1 MDIEF
6 HYYMTY
12 LIAARAGF
20 PPEEAR
26 TLAHACQHVDDNCY
40 LISVDADSPETAYTN
55 YISQTLDITRP
66 RKAMLRVYPAFHF
79 VPGDPVEKGAARKDG
94 LMHKLN
100 TTPAGANAVE
110 MLESALVSVNIYR
123 IGIACHAYADT
134 WAHQNFAGYHH
145 EFNEMSG
152 PDYKRLVPCIGH
164 GEAGHNPDIPG
175 LVWEDPRLQV
185 PEVDNRE
192 RFAAAA
198 RDLYVRLKEYR
209 DGDASDAEA
218 LVDDLRSAIGDPDE
232 SGGDSAVR
240 IARYRNLATL
250 PEYGGER
257 LPDYIETEWFE
268 EAVETEVRGFRDTAI
283 SPMVP
288 DFLQALQPRD
298 RYRWRNHGAYSLSD
312 WYLFQEAVKEHQR
325 ATLEI
330 LRRDSL
336 DGLVLPHFWD
346 VSGKEMEG

>member
-232 SGGDSAVR
+232 SGV
-240 IARYRNLATL
+240 
-250 PEYGGER
+250 
-257 LPDYIETEWFE
+257 
-268 EAVETEVRGFRDTAI
+268 
-283 SPMVP
+283 
-288 DFLQALQPRD
+288 
-298 RYRWRNHGAYSLSD
+298 
-312 WYLFQEAVKEHQR
+312 
-325 ATLEI
+325 I
-330 LRRDSL
+330 LRC
-336 DGLVLPHFWD
+336 GLQGIVIWRLFPNTEERGSRIISRLSGLRRQWRQKYAAFGIPRFRRWSRISSRRCSRGIVTVGAITGPIHFQT
-346 VSGKEMEG
+346 GICFRRP